1 MSRNVAARIISVLSS
16 VMVASND
23 ESDDMVSSVKS
34 LPLSL
39 WSYSDEGAT
48 LSPDTGAGA
57 RDSRTGTHLQFG
69 QKINIVFD

>member
-16 VMVASND
+16 VILASND
-23 ESDDMVSSVKS
+23 ESDDRESSSSVKS
-34 LPLSL
+34 LSL

-57 RDSRTGTHLQFG
+57 RDSRTGTHL
-69 QKINIVFD
+69 

>member
-23 ESDDMVSSVKS
+23 ESDDRESSSVKS

-57 RDSRTGTHLQFG
+57 RDSRTGTHL
-69 QKINIVFD
+69 

>member
-16 VMVASND
+16 VILASND
-23 ESDDMVSSVKS
+23 ESDDRVSSSSVKS

-57 RDSRTGTHLQFG
+57 RDSRTGTHL
-69 QKINIVFD
+69 

>member
-69 QKINIVFD
+69 

>member
-57 RDSRTGTHLQFG
+57 RDSRTGTHL
-69 QKINIVFD
+69 

>member
-16 VMVASND
+16 VILASDD
-23 ESDDMVSSVKS
+23 ESDDRESSSSVKS

-57 RDSRTGTHLQFG
+57 RDSRTGTHL
-69 QKINIVFD
+69 

>member
-23 ESDDMVSSVKS
+23 ESDDMVSSSSVKS

-57 RDSRTGTHLQFG
+57 RDSRTGTHL
-69 QKINIVFD
+69 

>member
-23 ESDDMVSSVKS
+23 ESDDMVSSSSVKS
-34 LPLSL
+34 LSL

-57 RDSRTGTHLQFG
+57 RDSRTGTHL
-69 QKINIVFD
+69 

>member
-16 VMVASND
+16 EMVASND
-23 ESDDMVSSVKS
+23 ESDDMVSSSPVKS

-57 RDSRTGTHLQFG
+57 RDSRTGTHL
-69 QKINIVFD
+69 